1 MVRRVSSLSGQACHR
16 RPHLPHQFRMQF
28 PDVCGPLLY
37 EMPGISTLAGCRV
50 KCLWRNCMR
59 MCVDQ
64 DVPWPACIRNLSRE
78 TGVAFAR
85 AGRASDE
92 TAIAFAG
99 EKWAFLV
106 QFSGAVVMVVSQL
119 PHGCVLARKSSPC
132 ARKMAQNQRFVACR
146 ANFFAEQPRNGVCR
160 PRSVAPPVRHAHCR
174 ATVISGRTGNRLA
187 GITTSGWA

>member
-1 MVRRVSSLSGQACHR
+1 MVVFWLRLTTFVTEALVGRFKSRR
-16 RPHLPHQFRMQF
+16 FD
-28 PDVCGPLLY
+28 DVCNVCRPPVARLGP
-37 EMPGISTLAGCRV
+37 AGEVAR
-50 KCLWRNCMR
+50 WF
-59 MCVDQ
+59 
-64 DVPWPACIRNLSRE
+64 E

>member
-1 MVRRVSSLSGQACHR
+1 
-16 RPHLPHQFRMQF
+16 
-28 PDVCGPLLY
+28 
-37 EMPGISTLAGCRV
+37 
-50 KCLWRNCMR
+50 MR

-78 TGVAFAR
+78 TGIAFAR
-85 AGRASDE
+85 AGRASTE

-99 EKWAFLV
+99 EKKLFWAR
-106 QFSGAVVMVVSQL
+106 FSGAVVMAVSRWSASAVAEVMVVSQL

-160 PRSVAPPVRHAHCR
+160 PCSVAPPVRHAHCR